1 MTVNYTIAVERLHE
15 YDKAR
20 HALRVAEQELK
31 DALREYS
38 IEQRYSYYIGIDTF
52 RATVATREEEAA

>member
-1 MTVNYTIAVERLHE
+1 MADKYTIAAERLRD

-31 DALREYS
+31 DALRDYS
-38 IEQRYSYYIGIDTF
+38 TEQRYTCYIGIDTF